1 MMHGFPGGLDSKKK
15 KKNLPAMQ
23 ETLVQ
28 PLGWKD
34 SLERE
39 WPTTPI
45 FLPGESKD
53 REAWWATVCAVSKSQ
68 TRLSD

>member
-1 MMHGFPGGLDSKKK
+1 MMHGFPGGLDSKK

-34 SLERE
+34 PLERE

-45 FLPGESKD
+45 FLPGESTD